1 MIGADVVFKQWISCS
16 SSIGG
21 GSGVVTPTAMP
32 KPSLE
37 PKCSH
42 SHDETRIA
50 ANNSNTKNALL
61 TLALIGDVL
70 AVNLLRLLATFT
82 RGCGCHSAA
91 PSPAAACFIS
101 FLLFQ
106 FEYMLHRVNSM
117 AATEVLTEIQS
128 ITDPTRELMLPLDV
142 EDEAVFYYNDKL

>member
-50 ANNSNTKNALL
+50 ANNSNTKNVLL
-61 TLALIGDVL
+61 PLPPIGDVL
-70 AVNLLRLLATFT
+70 TVNLLRLLE
-82 RGCGCHSAA
+82 G
-91 PSPAAACFIS
+91 AAAIRLHHLQQQPVSSPSS
-101 FLLFQ
+101 FS
-106 FEYMLHRVNSM
+106 NS
-117 AATEVLTEIQS
+117 S
-128 ITDPTRELMLPLDV
+128 ICCTG
-142 EDEAVFYYNDKL
+142 